1 MQATVSGSH
10 GNFLAGLHSLSL
22 VRTADLNSVYA
33 RISRVQNQ
41 GRAAF
46 YFSTEFLGCAECEY
60 FADAVS
66 NCNFALRVATK
77 LGACI
82 PLGLQN

>member
-1 MQATVSGSH
+1 MQATVSG
-10 GNFLAGLHSLSL
+10 AGAQTGWQFSGGLTL
-22 VRTADLNSVYA
+22 VRTADLNSVLRA

-66 NCNFALRVATK
+66 QCNFALRGATK
-77 LGACI
+77 LA
-82 PLGLQN
+82 

>member
-1 MQATVSGSH
+1 MQATVSGARLA
-10 GNFLAGLHSLSL
+10 GNFWRAYIYFSL
-22 VRTADLNSVYA
+22 VRTADLNSVLRA
-33 RISRVQNQ
+33 NSRAQNQ

-77 LGACI
+77 LA
-82 PLGLQN
+82 